1 MTTMSPTRISIPR
14 RSAAVAATLL
24 FLAGTQFC
32 LIGALAGLP
41 MGCVG
46 LPSQA
51 QAAGS
56 AVPPCHQAP
65 ADSHDTKDSNGGCGD
80 AGSPCC
86 LSAAP
91 VEAPAVNKSDATS
104 STVLGVLFAA
114 AFAAAPAPARWVPT
128 PDESPPPLAEPPF
141 LSLGRS
147 PPLS

>member
-1 MTTMSPTRISIPR
+1 MTTMFLSRRSLPR

-46 LPSQA
+46 LPSSA
-51 QAAGS
+51 QAADAS
-56 AVPPCHQAP
+56 VPPCHRAP
-65 ADSHDTKDSNGGCGD
+65 APSQHSKDTRGACGE

-91 VEAPAVNKSDATS
+91 VEGPAVHKSDATS
-104 STVLGVLFAA
+104 STALGVLFAA
-114 AFAAAPAPARWVPT
+114 AFAAAPAPARWSPI

-141 LSLGRS
+141 SSLGRS